1 MVNIS
6 KRIANLTAYP
16 FAEIERI
23 SRELKASGV
32 DVIDFG
38 VGDPIDP
45 TPVFVRESVKI
56 SVDAQA
62 ASGYPSYIG
71 SRAFREA
78 VGDWF
83 EKRFKVKLDAETEI
97 TSSIGSK
104 EAIFNFPLAYID
116 AGDVVLIPTPS
127 YPPYARGTQF
137 AGGEAYFLPLLPEN
151 NFLIDFSKIPVDVA
165 RRAKILWLNYP
176 NSPTGMNATDDF
188 FREAVEWCAKNN
200 VILASDLAYSEIY
213 FGEKPRS
220 ILEFAW
226 SGVVEFH
233 SLSKRSRM
241 TGYRVGFVV
250 GDAEIIAAFRKV
262 KTNIDSGTPAFLQDA
277 AVAALT
283 DEAHVEET
291 RKEYAEKCKIL
302 LEAFVSLG
310 LEVRQPEATFYIWQ
324 KVPKGFTSEEFAK
337 RLLVP
342 EIGIVA
348 TPGSLI
354 SDVTTDGLNPGEG
367 YVRFALVPTVEKVR
381 EAAERMR
388 TRLRI

>member
-6 KRIANLTAYP
+6 KRITNLPPYP

-38 VGDPIDP
+38 VGDPVDP
-45 TPVFVRESVKI
+45 TPPFIRESVKV

-71 SRAFREA
+71 SKTFREA
-78 VGDWF
+78 IGNWF
-83 EKRFKVKLDAETEI
+83 EKRFGVKLDAEKEI

-116 AGDVVLIPTPS
+116 AGDVVLIPTPG

-137 AGGEAYFLPLLPEN
+137 AGGEAYFLPLLAEN
-151 NFLIDFSKIPVDVA
+151 NFLIDFKKIPKEIA
-165 RRAKILWLNYP
+165 QKAKILWLNYP
-176 NSPTGMNATDDF
+176 NSPTGVNATDDF
-188 FREAVEWCAKNN
+188 YLEAINWCEANN

-213 FGEKPRS
+213 FGEKPKS
-220 ILEFAW
+220 ILEFARK
-226 SGVVEFH
+226 GVVEFH

-241 TGYRVGFVV
+241 TGYRVGFVA

-277 AVAALT
+277 AIAALT
-283 DEAHVEET
+283 DESHVEEA
-291 RKEYAEKCKIL
+291 RKEYGEKRDIL
-302 LEAFVSLG
+302 LAAFASLG
-310 LEVRQPEATFYIWQ
+310 LEVKQPESTFYIWQ
-324 KVPKGFTSEEFAK
+324 KIPAGMRSEEFAK
-337 RLLVP
+337 KLLAP
-342 EIGIVA
+342 EIGVVA

-354 SDVTTDGLNPGEG
+354 SDATHDGINPGEG
-367 YVRFALVPTVEKVR
+367 YVRFALVPTVAKVK
-381 EAAERMR
+381 EAAERIKKH
-388 TRLRI
+388 LKI

>member
-6 KRIANLTAYP
+6 KRITNLPPYP

-23 SRELKASGV
+23 SRELKSSGV

-38 VGDPIDP
+38 VGDPVDP
-45 TPVFVRESVKI
+45 TPPFIRESVKV

-71 SRAFREA
+71 SKNFREA
-78 VGDWF
+78 VGNWF
-83 EKRFKVKLDAETEI
+83 EKRFGVKLDAETEI

-116 AGDVVLIPTPS
+116 SGDIVLIPTPG

-151 NFLIDFSKIPVDVA
+151 NFLIDFSKIPADIA
-165 RRAKILWLNYP
+165 QKAKILWLNYP
-176 NSPTGMNATDDF
+176 NSPTGANATDEF
-188 FREAVEWCAKNN
+188 YREAVKWCSANN

-213 FGEKPRS
+213 FGEKPKS
-220 ILEFAW
+220 ILEFARK
-226 SGVVEFH
+226 GVVEFH

-277 AVAALT
+277 AIAALT
-283 DEAHVEET
+283 DESHVEEA
-291 RKEYAEKCKIL
+291 RKEYLEKKQIL
-302 LEAFVSLG
+302 VEAFNSLG
-310 LEVRQPEATFYIWQ
+310 LPEAKPEATFYIWQ
-324 KVPKGFTSEEFAK
+324 KIPAGFTSEEFAK
-337 RLLVP
+337 KLLAP
-342 EIGIVA
+342 EIGVIA

-354 SDVTTDGLNPGEG
+354 SDTTVDGINPGEG
-367 YVRFALVPTVEKVR
+367 FVRFALVPTVAKVR
-381 EAAERMR
+381 EAAERIKKH
-388 TRLRI
+388 LKI